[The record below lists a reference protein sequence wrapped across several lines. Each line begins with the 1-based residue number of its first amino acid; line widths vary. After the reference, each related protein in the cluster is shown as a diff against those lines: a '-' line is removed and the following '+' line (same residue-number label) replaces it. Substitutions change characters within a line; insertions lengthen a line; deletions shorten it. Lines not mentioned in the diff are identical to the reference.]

1 MRELQPCGA
10 TRRFLI
16 EDVTKFTKIIVAC
29 WLGLPQGLP
38 DTRVK
43 RCPKLVSL
51 QWTAVVQTRW
61 PHRPRHRR
69 MVVLQ
74 TETFMPNA
82 PVTPATSAT
91 RPRQLSRRTF
101 NRVLTAGVA
110 SGAALVCAPLFA
122 QSGWPNK
129 PIRIIVPYTP
139 GGFTDQ
145 MARLVQVGLQNRL
158 QQTVVIDNKPG
169 ANSIIGV
176 DMLAKAPADGSTF
189 AVVIAAYAANS
200 TLYPKLPYDPRKDL
214 TGVSLMG
221 ISPLLAA
228 VNNDAPFKTA
238 REMIDYARSNP
249 GKVSFGSSGNGSA
262 AHLTGE
268 LLKAITKTYM
278 LHIPYRGAVPALTD
292 LMGGQIQLFFDA
304 ATGLINQGKAGK
316 VRLIGVASDR
326 RLPAVPD
333 VPTFIEQGF
342 AGFMGSTWAGM
353 LAPAATPKDIV
364 KRMSDEVGRIIR
376 SEEMRPRLEAMGTFA
391 AGGTPEE
398 FDTFIAAETTK
409 WAKVIKDAGVK
420 AE

>member
-1 MRELQPCGA
+1 M
-10 TRRFLI
+10 
-16 EDVTKFTKIIVAC
+16 
-29 WLGLPQGLP
+29 
-38 DTRVK
+38 
-43 RCPKLVSL
+43 PKLASD
-51 QWTAVVQTRW
+51 R
-61 PHRPRHRR
+61 
-69 MVVLQ
+69 
-74 TETFMPNA
+74 
-82 PVTPATSAT
+82 SAT
-91 RPRQLSRRTF
+91 VDLSRRHFSLALATGA
-101 NRVLTAGVA
+101 TAVG
-110 SGAALVCAPLFA
+110 APLFA
-122 QSGWPNK
+122 QQAWPNK

-158 QQTVVIDNKPG
+158 QQTVTVDNKPG

-189 AVVIAAYAANS
+189 AVVIAAYAANT

-238 REMIDYARSNP
+238 KQLIDYARANP

-262 AHLTGE
+262 AHLTSE
-268 LLKAITKTYM
+268 LLKSLTKTYM
-278 LHIPYRGAVPALTD
+278 AHIPYRGAIPALTD

-326 RLPAVPD
+326 RLPATPD

-342 AGFMGSTWAGM
+342 AGFTGSTWAGM
-353 LAPAATPKDIV
+353 LAPAATPKDII
-364 KRMSDEVGRIIR
+364 KRMSDEVSKIIR
-376 SEEMRPRLEAMGTFA
+376 SEETRAKLDAMGTFA

-398 FDTFIAAETTK
+398 FDAFIASETTK
-409 WAKVIKDAGVK
+409 WAGVIKDAGVK
-420 AE
+420 AD

>member
-1 MRELQPCGA
+1 MPLAP
-10 TRRFLI
+10 
-16 EDVTKFTKIIVAC
+16 
-29 WLGLPQGLP
+29 
-38 DTRVK
+38 
-43 RCPKLVSL
+43 S
-51 QWTAVVQTRW
+51 
-61 PHRPRHRR
+61 RH
-69 MVVLQ
+69 
-74 TETFMPNA
+74 
-82 PVTPATSAT
+82 
-91 RPRQLSRRTF
+91 LSRRSFT
-101 NRVLTAGVA
+101 RVLTTGVA

-189 AVVIAAYAANS
+189 AVVIAAYSANT

-221 ISPLLAA
+221 VSPLLAA
-228 VNNDAPFKTA
+228 INNDAPFKTA
-238 REMIDYARSNP
+238 REMIDYARANP

-376 SEEMRPRLEAMGTFA
+376 SEEMRPRLDAMGTFA

-398 FDTFIAAETTK
+398 FDTFIAAETAK

>member
-1 MRELQPCGA
+1 M
-10 TRRFLI
+10 
-16 EDVTKFTKIIVAC
+16 
-29 WLGLPQGLP
+29 
-38 DTRVK
+38 
-43 RCPKLVSL
+43 PKLASD
-51 QWTAVVQTRW
+51 R
-61 PHRPRHRR
+61 
-69 MVVLQ
+69 
-74 TETFMPNA
+74 
-82 PVTPATSAT
+82 SAT
-91 RPRQLSRRTF
+91 VDLSRRHFSLALATGA
-101 NRVLTAGVA
+101 TAVG
-110 SGAALVCAPLFA
+110 APLFA
-122 QSGWPNK
+122 QQAWPNK

-158 QQTVVIDNKPG
+158 QQTVTVDNKPG

-189 AVVIAAYAANS
+189 AVVIAAYAANT

-238 REMIDYARSNP
+238 KQLIDYARANP

-262 AHLTGE
+262 AHLTSE
-268 LLKAITKTYM
+268 LLKSLTKTYM
-278 LHIPYRGAVPALTD
+278 VHIPYRGAIPALTD

-326 RLPAVPD
+326 RLPATPD

-342 AGFMGSTWAGM
+342 AGFTGSTWAGM
-353 LAPAATPKDIV
+353 LAPAATPKDII
-364 KRMSDEVGRIIR
+364 KRMSDEVSKIIR
-376 SEEMRPRLEAMGTFA
+376 SEETRAKLDAMGTFA

-398 FDTFIAAETTK
+398 FDAFIASETTK
-409 WAKVIKDAGVK
+409 WAGVIKDAGVK
-420 AE
+420 AD